1 VSRKI
6 GDLTVKVGEYQKDGQ
21 TKGKYENV
29 GALMEG
35 DDGRQFLLL
44 KRTFNPAGVPGTGD
58 RDSIIVSIFQ
68 NDGQGQNQGGGSGY
82 GGGQQRQQSGGYG
95 AGGYQIQNAG
105 GYGGNQR
112 QQGPPQGQQNMNYG
126 GGGNYQNQAKDGFK
140 DDDPYDDQIPF

>member
-21 TKGKYENV
+21 TKGKYENI
-29 GALMEG
+29 GALMAG

-44 KRTFNPAGVPGTGD
+44 KRTFNPAGVAGTGD

-68 NDGQGQNQGGGSGY
+68 NDGQGQNQV
-82 GGGQQRQQSGGYG
+82 GGQQRQQSGGYG
-95 AGGYQIQNAG
+95 GGSGYGGGGYQNQNVG

-112 QQGPPQGQQNMNYG
+112 QQGPPQNQQNMNYG
-126 GGGNYQNQAKDGFK
+126 GGGNYQNPAPANDNF
-140 DDDPYDDQIPF
+140 DDDIPF

>member
-1 VSRKI
+1 
-6 GDLTVKVGEYQKDGQ
+6 VKVGEYQKDGQ

-44 KRTFNPAGVPGTGD
+44 KRTFNSAGVPGTGD

-68 NDGQGQNQGGGSGY
+68 NDGHGQGQNQGGGSGY

-95 AGGYQIQNAG
+95 GG
-105 GYGGNQR
+105 
-112 QQGPPQGQQNMNYG
+112 YG

-140 DDDPYDDQIPF
+140 DDDPYDDPYDDQIPF